1 MTKSISK
8 SDYIVQSRYR
18 NGGLWHETGHELSLL
33 PAQAAGPLSQGKIKP
48 KDQPAAQPVGQA
60 AGQPKVKASK

>member
-18 NGGLWHETGHELSLL
+18 NGGLWHEAGHELSLL
-33 PAQAAGPLSQGKIKP
+33 PAQAAGPLSQGTIKP
-48 KDQPAAQPVGQA
+48 KSQPESQQITQPT
-60 AGQPKVKASK
+60 S

>member
-48 KDQPAAQPVGQA
+48 KDQPVSQP
-60 AGQPKVKASK
+60 KASK

>member
-33 PAQAAGPLSQGKIKP
+33 PAQAAGPLSQGTIKP
-48 KDQPAAQPVGQA
+48 KCQPTAQPTGQA
-60 AGQPKVKASK
+60 KTKASK